1 LRGARRATGRRARV
15 AAAVGLALLLA
26 GGASA
31 EERTVEVLG
40 VFGFTPPENRT
51 ALRQQAVLEGLRAAV
66 QRVVAES
73 LPALDAEAGASAF
86 RRLFYGDARDYV
98 TRFRVIDDRGVQPKE
113 LSTNRKATLE
123 YVVKVEASVDAHQ
136 VRDRLVAAGLL
147 AGGDGALRRVE
158 LTLEGLPSYAA
169 LERIRLALVDQLQA
183 ESALPVEFTTRR
195 AVLAVRTRSD
205 GRGLLERLAATDLS
219 EWRIEPREAGS
230 DRAVAVVRAR

>member
-1 LRGARRATGRRARV
+1 LSGPTRCRAR
-15 AAAVGLALLLA
+15 ALAAVALALLVA

-40 VFGFTPPENRT
+40 VFGFTPPQNRT
-51 ALRQQAVLEGLRAAV
+51 AARQQAVLEGIRAAV
-66 QRVVAES
+66 AQVVAES
-73 LPALDAEAGASAF
+73 LPALDAEASSGVF
-86 RRLFYGDARDYV
+86 RRHFYGDARDYV

-113 LSTNRKATLE
+113 LSTNRNASEE

-136 VRDRLVAAGLL
+136 VRDRLVKAGLL

-158 LTLEGLPSYAA
+158 LTLEELPSYAA

-183 ESALPVEFTTRR
+183 ESAVPVEFTTRR

-205 GRGLLERLAATDLS
+205 GRGLLDRLAATDLS

-230 DRAVAVVRAR
+230 DRAVAAVRVR